1 MIGGNATA
9 DTVVFFQLDVD
20 GLHEDVHPRFG
31 EKPAF
36 VCGAGV
42 LRRVQ
47 QMMERFSRWNLSFKR
62 RSIRIHSQ
70 KEREKNTHIN
80 PSLPLPAHRTRLIHI
95 PRCKIRLR
103 IPPMPTQP
111 HPPPHRIPPPTLLI
125 PKRNRRPR
133 RVLALLRR
141 LIPIIRGIDNPRTAV
156 RPVPARAAW
165 ERGGFALVELVVV
178 GLGRAD
184 GVWAGYGGQVGWD
197 GDFADFAAGD
207 VEQFRGDGGEGWA

>member
-1 MIGGNATA
+1 MA
-9 DTVVFFQLDVD
+9 
-20 GLHEDVHPRFG
+20 
-31 EKPAF
+31 
-36 VCGAGV
+36 
-42 LRRVQ
+42 
-47 QMMERFSRWNLSFKR
+47 
-62 RSIRIHSQ
+62 
-70 KEREKNTHIN
+70 
-80 PSLPLPAHRTRLIHI
+80 
-95 PRCKIRLR
+95 
-103 IPPMPTQP
+103 TQP

-141 LIPIIRGIDNPRTAV
+141 LIPIIREINTPRTAV

-197 GDFADFAAGD
+197 GDFADFAAGN
-207 VEQFRGDGGEGWA
+207 VEQFRGDGGEGWAEGDAGAEVGLGDGGEAWVDGVVGRVVGGARDGEREAVRGGVGQRQVEVVWGCLRSGVLGYGSERVR